1 MKEIAG
7 DKLIEATK
15 PVKLNE
21 IAKIYTRKLIVRSE
35 QIEIIKIRSS

>member
-21 IAKIYTRKLIVRSE
+21 IAEV
-35 QIEIIKIRSS
+35 

>member
-21 IAKIYTRKLIVRSE
+21 IAKI
-35 QIEIIKIRSS
+35 